1 MELLLWRHAEAEA
14 GTPDLKRPLTP
25 KGERQ
30 AAQVADW
37 IRRHA
42 PKHLRILVSPA
53 TRCQQTAQA
62 LDLPFD
68 TDKRLGPD
76 SDVAHLLTAA
86 GWPLG
91 DGSAKDKRAV
101 LVVGHQPVLGRTASL
116 LLAGVEADWTIKKG
130 GLWWFS
136 QRTRLGDARVLLKSV
151 VTPER

>member
-14 GTPDLKRPLTP
+14 GTPDLKRQLTP
-25 KGERQ
+25 KGAHQ
-30 AAQVADW
+30 AAQVAEW

-42 PKHLRILVSPA
+42 PKHLRILASPA

-68 TDKRLGPD
+68 TDKRLAPD
-76 SDVAHLLTAA
+76 SDVAHLLTAV

-91 DGSAKDKRAV
+91 EGSAKDKHAV

-116 LLAGVEADWTIKKG
+116 LLAGIEAEWTIKKG

-136 QRTRLGDARVLLKSV
+136 QRIRVGEARVLLKSV
-151 VTPER
+151 LTPER